1 MSSAA
6 SRPALYITCGN
17 DRELRRLK
25 FAAVFACQATAE
37 RGLQDKRERTKK
49 PGDEDRSVKHL
60 VTISRD
66 MFSTTQDHTQ

>member
-1 MSSAA
+1 M
-6 SRPALYITCGN
+6 PIIPIGK
-17 DRELRRLK
+17 DREFRPPD
-25 FAAVFACQATAE
+25 FGVVFSCQAARD
-37 RGLQDKRERTKK
+37 RGFQGTRQSPWETTKK